1 MRTRSKTIAPNVQ
14 VILERL
20 ETINLYK
27 VILFGSYAYG
37 TPHRDSDIDLLVV
50 TNDDFFPKTYKE
62 KSDVYVRVSN
72 VLSDLAATLPI
83 DLIVYTKPMYEK
95 FVELGS
101 LFSQQVL
108 QQGVVMYED
117 DYERMAEQSQR

>member
-1 MRTRSKTIAPNVQ
+1 MQTQPKTVAPAVHN
-14 VILERL
+14 ILERL
-20 ETINLYK
+20 KVINLYK

-50 TNDDFFPKTYKE
+50 TDDDFFPKTYKE
-62 KSDVYVRVSN
+62 KSDVYVRVSST
-72 VLSDLAATLPI
+72 LSDVAATFPI

-95 FVELGS
+95 FIELGS

-108 QQGVVMYED
+108 QQGVVMYEND
-117 DYERMAEQSQR
+117 HRRMAK